1 MFENLDRVQIK
12 NLLQEIAGSFNQL
25 AMITGGLVEF
35 EYSGGHRT
43 YDFWP
48 NAVEIPHTNTGYG
61 HSVIELSNSRRLIED
76 FPYLVERNNSL
87 WFVLDDQVTTFDY
100 SDDTLETVTKEITDL
115 IGALQEYPIYDDAD
129 YSLLESQRIIEE
141 WEDLDWTG
149 PTPEI
154 PWDEQGSSFYLEE
167 MGLYVDPELFNRLD
181 GASDDDDD
189 ES

>member
-1 MFENLDRVQIK
+1 MFENLDRAQTK
-12 NLLQEIAGSFNQL
+12 NLLQEIAGEFDQV

-35 EYSGGHRT
+35 EYSGGHCT
-43 YDFWP
+43 YDFYP
-48 NAVEIPHTNTGYG
+48 NAIEIPHTNTGYG
-61 HSVIELSNSRRLIED
+61 RSVIERSNSRRLIED

-141 WEDLDWTG
+141 WEGLDWTG
-149 PTPEI
+149 PTPDI
-154 PWDEQGSSFYLEE
+154 PWDQNGSSFYLEE
-167 MGLYVDPELFNRLD
+167 SGLFVSPELFNFLN
-181 GASDDDDD
+181 GTADDDDD
-189 ES
+189 